1 MIKLLESLFR
11 ERKVVRDIRGSL
23 RSEGWLVEGI
33 LGDSRGFGEL
43 VNEFMGKGWK
53 EWLMVIILVIY
64 SSCLISRF
72 SERILVFKV

>member
-64 SSCLISRF
+64 SSCLIFRF